1 MKDVADVPEDD
12 LSDNT
17 EDKFADQD
25 VELEDDPNAGD
36 QLKQDD
42 SNIQDWIKDLTLP
55 EKSGKVRKT
64 LMLPEKSGKPLN
76 SANKLSGETNVI
88 PGNKFDRKSYLD
100 DGGDDADNGDGD
112 DGIEA
117 DDIDGGPETD
127 YIVIKDGDLPD
138 DDDYVDLNGP
148 NENEN

>member
-1 MKDVADVPEDD
+1 MKDVGDVPEDD
-12 LSDNT
+12 LSDNA

-25 VELEDDPNAGD
+25 EEMEDDPNAGD
-36 QLKQDD
+36 QLKQAE

-64 LMLPEKSGKPLN
+64 LMLPEKSGKPSN
-76 SANKLSGETNVI
+76 SANKLSGETKI
-88 PGNKFDRKSYLD
+88 LPGNKFNRKSYLD
-100 DGGDDADNGDGD
+100 DDDGD
-112 DGIEA
+112 DGVEP
-117 DDIDGGPETD
+117 DDGDGGLETD
-127 YIVIKDGDLPD
+127 YIVIKNGDLPD